1 MSMLAIA
8 TVASRWANLSSQ
20 VPLPFRIL
28 QPLSHLL
35 VLLAVERPTLC
46 GTVPAV
52 VLDGHVDATV
62 DEESHR
68 VVGAVEDQV
77 VQDARRLMG
86 VPGGVDIGAVLEEEV
101 RHVEVT
107 VDNGKGE
114 RRVEHLLRR
123 GRIPLEVARA
133 RGSL

>member
-1 MSMLAIA
+1 MPPRH
-8 TVASRWANLSSQ
+8 ASSEDGGICTARRPSPPGACAPCSLR
-20 VPLPFRIL
+20 PLPLCIL

-46 GTVPAV
+46 RTVPPV

-68 VVGAVEDQV
+68 VVVSVEDQV

-86 VPGGVDIGAVLEEEV
+86 VPPRIDVRAVVEKEV

-107 VDNGKGE
+107 VYDGKG
-114 RRVEHLLRR
+114 
-123 GRIPLEVARA
+123 
-133 RGSL
+133 

>member
-1 MSMLAIA
+1 MPPRH
-8 TVASRWANLSSQ
+8 ASSEDGGICTARRPSPPGACAPCSLR
-20 VPLPFRIL
+20 PLPFRIL

-46 GTVPAV
+46 STVPAV

-68 VVGAVEDQV
+68 LVVVLEHQM

-86 VPGGVDIGAVLEEEV
+86 VPIGVDICAVRAGEGPRAEGTGE
-101 RHVEVT
+101 T
-107 VDNGKGE
+107 VN
-114 RRVEHLLRR
+114 RR
-123 GRIPLEVARA
+123 
-133 RGSL
+133 